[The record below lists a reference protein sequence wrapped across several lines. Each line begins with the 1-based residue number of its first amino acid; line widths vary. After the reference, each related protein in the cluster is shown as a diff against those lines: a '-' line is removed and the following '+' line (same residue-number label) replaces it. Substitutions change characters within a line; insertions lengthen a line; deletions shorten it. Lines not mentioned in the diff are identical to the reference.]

1 MITTKMS
8 ITLAVALLA
17 TLLVT
22 AVGVIQFARAGD
34 DAIDRAV
41 KNHEDITFDMNTK
54 TGVTAL
60 HDKHGN
66 TVVTDKSG
74 NTLSESNSALASA
87 SKADSASAARSDNN
101 VKCFAFCLGIS
112 NAKSASAANSE
123 SRTNSPGNTA
133 TAAPI
138 TQNDNTPIQLPPID
152 KNNALT
158 SFGYDNCIGM
168 SEQGKRS
175 GIRNCEGYTPP
186 RTTTVNP
193 RATTSAAAVATAC
206 IDNTGSVQDEGYS
219 FGYYDAQHGKS
230 IASARDHGN
239 HSDEWRQG
247 YRDGWQAGANDLA
260 DGVNKNPC

>member
-1 MITTKMS
+1 MITTKIS

-34 DAIDRAV
+34 DAIDRAL
-41 KNHEDITFDMNTK
+41 KNGEEITFDMNTK
-54 TGVTAL
+54 TGVTAS

-66 TVVTDKSG
+66 TVVTDKAG
-74 NTLSESNSALASA
+74 NTLSQSNSALASA

-112 NAKSASAANSE
+112 NAKSASAADSE

-133 TAAPI
+133 RVAPI
-138 TQNDNTPIQLPPID
+138 NQNDNTPITLPPID
-152 KNNALT
+152 RNNALT
-158 SFGYDNCIGM
+158 TLPKHHHHNSDEPVPLDQLVPPSFKTK
-168 SEQGKRS
+168 S
-175 GIRNCEGYTPP
+175 
-186 RTTTVNP
+186 
-193 RATTSAAAVATAC
+193 SALVATAGTPC
-206 IDNTGSVQDEGYS
+206 IDNTGSPNDEGYS
-219 FGYYDAQHGKS
+219 FGYFDAQHGKS
-230 IASARDHGN
+230 ILSVKDHGN